1 MFYRVIVLALLP
13 ILLLSSQNILKF
25 GAIPNEDS
33 YPAQQANA
41 KAINQAILQANSS
54 DSFGDARIVVIPNQ
68 KFYILPIKINN
79 CQDIVV

>member
-1 MFYRVIVLALLP
+1 MFCRVTVLILLP
-13 ILLLSSQNILKF
+13 ILLLCSQNILKF

-41 KAINQAILQANSS
+41 KAINQAIIQANSS

-68 KFYILPIKINN
+68 KFYTLPLKINS
-79 CQDIVV
+79 CQDIVI